1 MALVGGRLSYG
12 VTSYGTGWR
21 KAVVW
26 RNHGSGWRMCGV
38 TIYGSG
44 WRKAV
49 VWRNQLW
56 QWLEEGCRKGLL
68 GVCAKHYLFITT
80 SFDSNSGNC
89 TVRTQCM
96 LVGCLD
102 VRKTYY
108 SSIPDLSLLACLSCL
123 SSSLV
128 LVRLLLILS
137 FNPPRI
143 ALVQLV

>member
-1 MALVGGRLSYG
+1 MSCGITNYG
-12 VTSYGTGWR
+12 SGWEKDVVWRNNGTGWR
-21 KAVVW
+21 KD
-26 RNHGSGWRMCGV
+26 G
-38 TIYGSG
+38 
-44 WRKAV
+44 

-68 GVCAKHYLFITT
+68 GVCAKHYLFITS

>member
-1 MALVGGRLSYG
+1 MAVVGGRLSYG
-12 VTSYGTGWR
+12 IT
-21 KAVVW
+21 
-26 RNHGSGWRMCGV
+26 N
-38 TIYGSG
+38 YGSG

-49 VWRNQLW
+49 VWRNNGTDWRKDGVWRNQLW
-56 QWLEEGCRKGLL
+56 QWLEVGCRKGML
-68 GVCAKHYLFITT
+68 GVCAEHYLFITT

-123 SSSLV
+123 SSSVV